1 MPSDLYA
8 GGENGLWVFIL
19 VTVLMGGLAA
29 YASGKAIAQTWRP
42 FWHVPLYMLAIAAAV
57 RFFHFA
63 LFEEPLL
70 SLTSYVVDFAI
81 AFVAASLGYRLR
93 ARAPDGGPVRLAV
106 PSPRPVRLASAS
118 GPFPEHHCLIA
129 PHACCCNSS

>member
-42 FWHVPLYMLAIAAAV
+42 FWHVPLYMLAIAGAV

-63 LFEEPLL
+63 LFEETLL
-70 SLTSYVVDFAI
+70 SLTSYVVDFTI
-81 AFVAASLGYRLR
+81 AFLAASLGYRLVR
-93 ARAPDGGPVRLAV
+93 ARQMAV
-106 PSPRPVRLASAS
+106 QYGWLFRRR
-118 GPFPEHHCLIA
+118 GPFGWRLERDR
-129 PHACCCNSS
+129 S